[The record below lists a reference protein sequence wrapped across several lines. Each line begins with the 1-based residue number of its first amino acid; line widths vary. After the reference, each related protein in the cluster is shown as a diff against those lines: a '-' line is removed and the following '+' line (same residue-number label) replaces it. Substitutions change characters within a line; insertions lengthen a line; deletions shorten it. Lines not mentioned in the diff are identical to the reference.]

1 VRRRAVLATLTAVAL
16 SGGVAAC
23 GGGSGS
29 EGSKTTPPAKAG
41 VNDIAATP
49 RDQVK
54 QGGQIV
60 WPVGEFPPNFNYYQL
75 DGTLLDNSNIMGG
88 ITVDFFNTDAAGN
101 AIWNKDYLAEEPTV
115 KTDPQQVITFKI
127 NPKVKWSDGAA
138 FTWEDVKAQW
148 QASSGTNKEYK
159 ISSDNGWK
167 DIEKVEKGADDH
179 TAVVTFKNKY
189 ADYQALFTN
198 IYPKATNAD
207 PKLFNTGW
215 IEKMPATAGPFKF
228 QSLDKTA
235 QTVTMVPNPDW
246 WGDKPKLDKI
256 IFKVVEDN
264 ATADALA
271 NGEID
276 FTDIGANV
284 NLYKRT
290 KELAAQGKVDIRR
303 AGGPNFRHITINGS
317 QPQLSDKNVR
327 QALALAINRDTI
339 AKALLAPLDQEPKAL
354 NNHIFMTNHA
364 AYKDNAGD
372 LGKYNVEKA
381 KTMLDTAGWKLNGAV
396 RQKDGKPLT
405 INFVIPAAVQASK
418 QESELIQAMLKEV
431 GVTVNINTVPS
442 GDFFEKYITP
452 GQFDF
457 TVFSWI
463 GTAFPISS
471 AESIYKKPVKAAD
484 GTLDVQQNYSRIG
497 TDEIDALFTK
507 ANAELDKT
515 KNQELGNEIDAKIW
529 DEVYSLP
536 MYQRPDLA
544 AVKKGIVNYGAF
556 AYADISYQD
565 IGYKK

>member
-1 VRRRAVLATLTAVAL
+1 VLAALTAVAL

-29 EGSKTTPPAKAG
+29 EGSKNTPPAKAG

-49 RDQVK
+49 RDDVK

-60 WPVGEFPPNFNYYQL
+60 WPIGEMPPNFNYYQL

-88 ITVDFFNTDAAGN
+88 TTVDFYNTDAAGN

>member
-1 VRRRAVLATLTAVAL
+1 MRRRAVLATLTAVAL

-60 WPVGEFPPNFNYYQL
+60 WPIGEMPPNFNYYQL

-88 ITVDFFNTDAAGN
+88 TTVDFYNTDAAGN

>member
-1 VRRRAVLATLTAVAL
+1 MRRRAVLATLTAVAL

-497 TDEIDALFTK
+497 TDEIDTLFK
-507 ANAELDKT
+507 QANAELDKK
-515 KNQELGNEIDAKIW
+515 KNQELGNEIDGKIW
-529 DEVYSLP
+529 DEVFSLP

-544 AVKKGIVNYGAF
+544 AVKKGLVNYGAF
-556 AYADISYQD
+556 AYADIVYQD